1 MSSTSTSRIVEWSPS
16 GVVGFD
22 TATRELVSAASF
34 SELAGSYGG
43 GPITVAISRRSSFIK
58 AVRVPNAG
66 ANEIDMILRTQMISM
81 FPVPLNELAYAFR
94 LTNDVNEDGRLAIVA
109 AMRESDLITVLSDSK
124 AAGFKV
130 ERVLPAGF
138 GAMVLAES
146 LSHPDGAVI
155 QKTAEGLTIDLI
167 AGGELR
173 YSRITPFPSDPGLID
188 SEISR
193 SFAAVGL
200 ACAPTIAAG
209 GIVYPEAET
218 VSATPTL
225 EALTSIPLDRLGIN
239 LETAEVRAKRASAAQ
254 TKRVRLAVL
263 MCAGA
268 LLLAFLAYDGYSEG
282 AERVRISDG
291 KWAMQ
296 LGKLRKERQSLEG
309 DVSRLT
315 ATESSVQRAFAP
327 AQKPAEVLT
336 VVSNHVPKGVWLGG
350 ITFDRGKTMYIRGT
364 STTSEGVADY
374 LQALTTE
381 PRLRDVKLVFANNGD
396 IEKTPVVQFSIQA
409 FPVGNL
415 PLIDA
420 KKKGA
425 KK

>member
-1 MSSTSTSRIVEWSPS
+1 LSLTVASRVVEWSPT
-16 GVVGFD
+16 GVTGFD
-22 TATRELVSAASF
+22 TATRQITTAGNFA
-34 SELAGSYGG
+34 ELAGNYGG
-43 GPITVAISRRSSFIK
+43 GPITVAVSRRSSFIK

-66 ANEIDMILRTQMISM
+66 ASEIDMILRTQMVSM
-81 FPVPLNELAYAFR
+81 FPVPLSELAYSFR
-94 LTNDVNEDGRLAIVA
+94 LTNDISDEGRLAIVS
-109 AMRESDLITVLSDSK
+109 AMRESDLISLQADART
-124 AAGFKV
+124 AGFKV
-130 ERVLPAGF
+130 DRVLPAGF
-138 GAMVLAES
+138 GAMILAES
-146 LSHPDGAVI
+146 LSHPDSAVI

-173 YSRITPFPSDPGLID
+173 YSRITPFPGDPGLID

-209 GIVYPEAET
+209 GIQYPEAET
-218 VSATPTL
+218 MSAMPTI
-225 EALTSIPLDRLGIN
+225 EALTTTSLDRLGVN
-239 LETAEVRAKRASAAQ
+239 LETQEVRAKRASAAQ
-254 TKRVRLAVL
+254 TNRTRLAVL
-263 MCAGA
+263 LCAGS
-268 LLLAFLAYDGYSEG
+268 LLLAFLAYDGYAQG
-282 AERVRISDG
+282 AEALRISNG

-296 LGKLRKERQSLEG
+296 LGKLRKDRQALESEVSKLQATDGSL
-309 DVSRLT
+309 
-315 ATESSVQRAFAP
+315 QRAFAP
-327 AQKPAEVLT
+327 AQKPAEILT

-364 STTSEGVADY
+364 STTSEGVAEY
-374 LQALTTE
+374 LNALTTE
-381 PRLRDVKLVFANNGD
+381 PRLREVKLVFANNGD

-420 KKKGA
+420 KKKGP